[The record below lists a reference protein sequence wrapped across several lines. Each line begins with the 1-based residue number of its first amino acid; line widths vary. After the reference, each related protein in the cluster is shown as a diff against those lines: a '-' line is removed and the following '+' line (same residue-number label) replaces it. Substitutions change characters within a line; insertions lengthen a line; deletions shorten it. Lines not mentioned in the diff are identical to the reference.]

1 MLFFLIAVLA
11 GVLTILAPCIL
22 PLLPVIIGSSTTED
36 SKKISSK
43 SIRIIFSLALSV
55 IVFTL
60 LLKAS
65 TLLIDI
71 PNSFWTWF
79 SGGVIVILGLVM
91 LFPSIWSRNKLV
103 LKLKLFGDRKLATGH
118 IKNNNIGD
126 YIVGASLGPVFSTCS
141 PTYLFI
147 IATVLPAS
155 FFVGFSY
162 LIGFVI
168 GLMFSLLLVAY
179 FGQSIVNK
187 FTQNSKKTEIIKK
200 IFGAL
205 ILLVGISIITGFDKK
220 IEAWVLDSGYG
231 ATINFEQKLIN
242 TFDKDMNE
250 INTSEVKVKNTVL
263 QSTFPNT
270 NWSKANPIIEKAV
283 SGGPSKDGIPAIDN
297 PKFES
302 ITNFTESNDIQAV
315 VLQEGNEVKVY
326 PYNILIWHEIVNDE
340 IDDKKVAITFC
351 PLCGSAVVFNREL
364 KKGETTFGVSGSLL
378 ESNMIMYDRDT
389 ESLWQQSTGK
399 TLVGDYFE
407 TQLEHVSFQLLTI
420 GEIKSKFP
428 HALVLSED
436 TGYSRDYKRNPY
448 TGYENTNN
456 LIFDISSKDNTFPMK
471 EIMVVFRIEDQV
483 LTFPVNTLKD
493 EGVHKEKTTFGEI
506 SISKKDGEI
515 SIVDTNK
522 NKIPFYFEMWFSVH
536 NQNTENVVILD
547 LLD

>member
-1 MLFFLIAVLA
+1 MLFFGIAVLA

-22 PLLPVIIGSSTTED
+22 PLLPVIIGSSTVED

-79 SGGVIVILGLVM
+79 SGSVIIILGLVM

-103 LKLKLFGDRKLATGH
+103 LKLKLFGDKKMATGH
-118 IKNNNIGD
+118 LKNNSVGD
-126 YIVGASLGPVFSTCS
+126 YVVGVSLGPVFSTCS

-168 GLMFSLLLVAY
+168 GLVFSLLLVAY

-187 FTQNSKKTEIIKK
+187 FTQNSKKSELIKK

-205 ILLVGISIITGFDKK
+205 ILIVGISIITGLDKK
-220 IEAWVLDSGYG
+220 LEAWILDSGYG
-231 ATINFEQKLIN
+231 ATINFEQDLIN
-242 TFDKDMNE
+242 SFNKKDSDKSSLDA
-250 INTSEVKVKNTVL
+250 KVKNRVL
-263 QSTFPNT
+263 QSAFPDT
-270 NWSKANPIIEKAV
+270 DWSKADPVIENAL
-283 SGGPSKDGIPAIDN
+283 SGGPGKDGIPAIDN

-302 ITNFTESNDIQAV
+302 ISNFRGSNDIQAI
-315 VLQEGNEVKVY
+315 VLQNGMEVKAY
-326 PYNILIWHEIVNDE
+326 PYNILIWHEIVNDK
-340 IDDKKVAITFC
+340 IGDQKVAVTFC
-351 PLCGSAVVFNREL
+351 PLCGSALVFDRNL
-364 KKGETTFGVSGSLL
+364 AQGETTFGVSGSLL

-399 TLVGDYFE
+399 ALVGDYFE
-407 TQLEHVSFQLLTI
+407 TELSYVPFQLLTM
-420 GEIKSKFP
+420 GEIKQKFP
-428 HALVLSED
+428 NALVLSED

-448 TGYENTNN
+448 SGYEDSNS
-456 LIFDISSKDNTFPMK
+456 LFFDTSSKDTTFSMK
-471 EIMVVFRIEDQV
+471 EIMVVFKIEDQV
-483 LTFPVNTLKD
+483 LTFPMKKIID
-493 EGVHKEKTTFGEI
+493 DQVHVEKTTFGEI
-506 SISKKDGEI
+506 TISKKEGEIFISKKDG
-515 SIVDTNK
+515 K
-522 NKIPFYFEMWFSVH
+522 QIPFYFEMWFSVYVQ
-536 NQNTENVVILD
+536 NQDKIIILS
-547 LLD
+547 L